1 MVKVDHIPTLWK
13 RDEFSISTEKSY
25 LDMDVIFNF
34 LNKESYWANG
44 ISREI
49 IAESIKNTPLCFG
62 IYKGDPTIGPA
73 QLIGFGRVISDLS
86 TFAYLADVFVL
97 KPFRGL
103 GLSKWLMSIIKEH
116 PQLQT
121 VRRFM
126 LATKDAHSLYAQY
139 GFEPL
144 DNPSIFMQIVRK
156 NIYQN
161 RE

>member
-1 MVKVDHIPTLWK
+1 M
-13 RDEFSISTEKSY
+13 
-25 LDMDVIFNF
+25 
-34 LNKESYWANG
+34 
-44 ISREI
+44 
-49 IAESIKNTPLCFG
+49 
-62 IYKGDPTIGPA
+62 
-73 QLIGFGRVISDLS
+73 GFGRVISDLS

-139 GFEPL
+139 GFEQL

>member
-1 MVKVDHIPTLWK
+1 M
-13 RDEFSISTEKSY
+13 
-25 LDMDVIFNF
+25 
-34 LNKESYWANG
+34 ESM
-44 ISREI
+44 
-49 IAESIKNTPLCFG
+49 KNTPLCFG
-62 IYKGDPTIGPA
+62 IYKRDPIIGPA

-126 LATKDAHSLYAQY
+126 LATNDAHSLYAQY

>member
-1 MVKVDHIPTLWK
+1 MGNIPTLWK
-13 RDEFSISTEKSY
+13 RDEFSISTEKNY
-25 LDMDVIFNF
+25 LDIDVIFNF

-44 ISREI
+44 IPREVVI
-49 IAESIKNTPLCFG
+49 ESIKNTPLCFG
-62 IYKGDPTIGPA
+62 IYKGDPTIGQA
-73 QLIGFGRVISDLS
+73 HLIGFGRVISDLS
-86 TFAYLADVFVL
+86 RFAYLADVFVL

-103 GLSKWLMSIIKEH
+103 GLSKWLMSIIIEH

-126 LATKDAHSLYAQY
+126 LATNDAHSLYAQY

-144 DNPSIFMQIVRK
+144 DNPSIFMQLVRN

>member
-1 MVKVDHIPTLWK
+1 M
-13 RDEFSISTEKSY
+13 
-25 LDMDVIFNF
+25 
-34 LNKESYWANG
+34 
-44 ISREI
+44 
-49 IAESIKNTPLCFG
+49 ESIKNTPLCFG

-121 VRRFM
+121 IRRFM
-126 LATKDAHSLYAQY
+126 LATNDAHSLYAQY

-144 DNPSIFMQIVRK
+144 DNPSIFMQVVRK